1 MFEKKNTAT
10 PCPASCRHGLK
21 PDARRVVPLARCAAP
36 LSLLLLAA
44 CASAPAPREAR
55 LDGGSG
61 LAEALGR
68 PVEVDGVVGAELTLD
83 EIRRGTVEPRCAE
96 AGLVMV
102 SLRVRRRPDGAQDI
116 RARCGRAFVMR

>member
-1 MFEKKNTAT
+1 MFEKKNTDA
-10 PCPASCRHGLK
+10 PCLAFRGRGPKAVG
-21 PDARRVVPLARCAAP
+21 RRGVPLAVAVAGA
-36 LSLLLLAA
+36 LLLAA
-44 CASAPAPREAR
+44 CAGPPGPRETR

-61 LAEALGR
+61 LAQALGR

-102 SLRVRRRPDGAQDI
+102 SLRVQRRPDGAQAV
-116 RARCGRAFVMR
+116 RARCGRAFVVR